1 MRAAACLVLAL
12 AASPA
17 GAIELS
23 LPVDCIPGETCVVQN
38 HVDRDPGPG
47 AADYTC
53 GTLAYDGHKGSD
65 FRLPDR
71 AAMRAGVDVLAAAP
85 GVVTGRRDA
94 MPDIALGEP
103 GAPALGG
110 RDCGNGVMLR
120 HEGGWTTQYCHM
132 ARGSLTVARGARV
145 ARGAVLGR
153 IGLSGRTEFPHL
165 HLTLRDPQDRVI
177 DPFDARERHES
188 CAFPDPRSLW
198 ATPLRYRAGGAL
210 AAGMAAGI
218 PPYRQVREGRAHASR
233 LASDAPAIV
242 VWAHFYGVRAGDLIV
257 TRLID
262 PEGRSVAED
271 RHRMNRDRA
280 TQLRA
285 VGTRNRDRLAP
296 GLWRGRAVLMRA
308 GQPHDSIETEVLVE

>member
-1 MRAAACLVLAL
+1 VRGGALLALAL

-23 LPVDCIPGETCVVQN
+23 IPVDCVPGDSCIVQN

-47 AADYTC
+47 AADFTC
-53 GTLAYDGHKGSD
+53 GPLSYDGHKGSD

-71 AAMRAGVDVLAAAP
+71 AAMRAGIDVLAAAP
-85 GVVTGRRDA
+85 GVVIGLRDG
-94 MPDIALGEP
+94 MPDIAQGDP
-103 GAPALGG
+103 GAPALDG

-120 HEGGWTTQYCHM
+120 HAGGWTTQYCHM
-132 ARGSLTVARGARV
+132 ARASLTVTRGARV
-145 ARGAVLGR
+145 ERGQVLGR

-165 HLTLRDPQDRVI
+165 HFTVRDPQDRVI
-177 DPFDARERHES
+177 DPFDARRQNEACSFEDRETLWT
-188 CAFPDPRSLW
+188 PSL
-198 ATPLRYRAGGAL
+198 PYRAGGAL

-218 PPYRQVREGRAHASR
+218 PPYREVRDGRAHAPH
-233 LASDAPAIV
+233 LARTAPAIV

-262 PEGRSVAED
+262 PQGRPVAED
-271 RHRMNRDRA
+271 RHRMTRDRA

-285 VGTRNRDRLAP
+285 VGTRNRGRLSP
-296 GLWRGRAVLMRA
+296 GRWQGRAVLMRD
-308 GQPHDSIETEVLVE
+308 GRRHDSIETETRVE